1 MGLFKRRKDQT
12 LPIDDYTS
20 ATDYY
25 AALRGGLREKADH
38 NKNESQWCFTLAIGC
53 TLVAPL
59 FVTLGEGIIYGK
71 VIPASLSVLAAGLT
85 SWLQLRKPQRLWSI
99 YRRAQ
104 RELER
109 EKSHYDFKLGD
120 YSSGADPDKLLA
132 QRVADIAF
140 KVHEQWEGLIP
151 EADALI
157 SIGAP
162 KPQELAH
169 GN

>member
-1 MGLFKRRKDQT
+1 MGWFKKRTDKT
-12 LPIDDYTS
+12 LPSDNYSS
-20 ATDYY
+20 ASDYY
-25 AALRGGLREKADH
+25 AALRKGLREKADH
-38 NKNESQWCFTLAIGC
+38 NKNESQWFFTLAIGC

-59 FVTLGEGIIYGK
+59 FVTLGEGVVLGK
-71 VIPASLSVLAAGLT
+71 VIPASLSVLAAGFT

-109 EKSHYDFKLGD
+109 EKSQYDFKLGD
-120 YSSGADPDKLLA
+120 YGPDVDRDKLLA
-132 QRVADIAF
+132 QRVTDIAF

-162 KPQELAH
+162 KPTEAAN